1 MSERDPF
8 SSCPRLPCQ
17 SRGEGGQGNSETQS
31 IGLPTPV
38 IGDMEETSVQLPES
52 LAEGLVP
59 SHMVAC
65 FQDKH
70 PQSS

>member
-17 SRGEGGQGNSETQS
+17 SCGEGGQGNSETQS

-52 LAEGLVP
+52 LAAG
-59 SHMVAC
+59 
-65 FQDKH
+65 
-70 PQSS
+70 